1 MASLEGIP
9 VIDVPWADLTAA
21 VEDMQARASST
32 VGMFD
37 AASSAWDGLQ
47 QVYSEPSTQGRIY
60 AALKE
65 LRDPLVNWAV
75 ALSAACTVLQDFA
88 ESGKPLQR
96 DAQELVA
103 ERSGLLRTV
112 AAENWPSE
120 DRYAL
125 DRVISLFNERAR
137 ILRDR
142 WTVLVA
148 ETAADLAR
156 ISGGTGEGLPENAAV
171 DRPALSPVNRMHP
184 TGSLEN
190 FGTMDPES
198 VVNSIMDLSADELRK
213 WAAAH
218 PDAALMLAENKMPHH
233 GRDPERTFGNISS
246 GGYRRPRGTL
256 AAVLA
261 PEGIALIRRTWLNLT
276 AREQKR
282 LLLLYPGEFGNM
294 NGIPMAQRAL
304 ANIVTVAGQRELVTR
319 QIATMGGEPRPER
332 FAQNPGEQALYATLH
347 AVWAELDSKKTGLDN
362 AVENE
367 RQVVMVSLEG
377 DGRIVTMEGTPSAST
392 ESSTVL
398 VPGTTSNLSNVDEYS
413 ARLARVTGERGA
425 DSLSFYWQG
434 TDFPNRIQDNAS
446 SRYNETGGPLLA
458 GFDAALDLEL
468 PPGTRSTY
476 IGYSAGAALV
486 GTAER
491 EGLNSTNII
500 YLAPSGAG
508 NNVNSVED
516 TQNLEANRYWIQ
528 ARDDPILAAQFLGGI
543 SQGGDPE
550 QMGVTRLESGFIN
563 HDRGGPL
570 VSGHDQYFSPDS
582 TSVHNMKA
590 VVQGKNVYLYI
601 PDETYIDEG
610 GVWSY
615 SPLQTSPQ
623 EYAGHKMPS
632 VPVESTER

>member
-1 MASLEGIP
+1 MTSLEGIP
-9 VIDVPWADLTAA
+9 VIDVPWADLRATL
-21 VEDMQARASST
+21 EDMQARASST
-32 VGMFD
+32 VGMLD

-47 QVYSEPSTQGRIY
+47 QAYSEPSTQGRIY
-60 AALKE
+60 AALKD
-65 LRDPLVNWAV
+65 LRDPLVDWAV
-75 ALSAACTVLQDFA
+75 ALSTACTVLQDFA
-88 ESGKPLQR
+88 DSGKPLQR
-96 DAQELVA
+96 DAQELAA
-103 ERSGLLRTV
+103 ERAGHLGTV
-112 AAENWPSE
+112 AAANPPSE
-120 DRYAL
+120 DRYAA
-125 DRVISLFNERAR
+125 DRALSLFNERAR

-148 ETAADLAR
+148 ETAAELAR
-156 ISGGTGEGLPENAAV
+156 ISGGTGEGLPGTAAV
-171 DRPALSPVNRMHP
+171 GSPALSPANRTHP
-184 TGSLEN
+184 AGSLEN

-198 VVNSIMDLSADELRK
+198 VVNSILDLSPDELRT
-213 WAAAH
+213 WAAAN
-218 PDAALMLAENKMPHH
+218 PEAALMLAENKLPRH

-246 GGYRRPRGTL
+246 GGYQRPQGTL

-261 PEGIALIRRTWLNLT
+261 PEGIALIRKTWLNLT

-294 NGIPMAQRAL
+294 NGIPLAQRAL

-319 QIATMGGEPRPER
+319 QIAAMGGEPRPEK

-347 AVWAELDSKKTGLDN
+347 AVWTELNSKKTGLDN

-377 DGRIVTMEGTPSAST
+377 DGRIVTMKGTPSAGT

-413 ARLARVTGERGA
+413 ARLDRVTGEEGA
-425 DSLSFYWQG
+425 DNLSFYWQG

-516 TQNLEANRYWIQ
+516 TQNVEANRYWIQ
-528 ARDDPILAAQFLGGI
+528 TRDDPILAAQFIGGI

-550 QMGVTRLESGFIN
+550 QMDVTRLESGFID
-563 HDRGGPL
+563 HGRGGPL
-570 VSGHDQYFSPDS
+570 VSGHDEYFLPDS
-582 TSVHNMKA
+582 TSVQNMKA

-601 PDETYIDEG
+601 PDETCIDEG
-610 GVWSY
+610 GVRFY
-615 SPLQTSPQ
+615 SPLETSPE
-623 EYAGHKMPS
+623 EYAGRKMPS
-632 VPVESTER
+632 VPLESTQR